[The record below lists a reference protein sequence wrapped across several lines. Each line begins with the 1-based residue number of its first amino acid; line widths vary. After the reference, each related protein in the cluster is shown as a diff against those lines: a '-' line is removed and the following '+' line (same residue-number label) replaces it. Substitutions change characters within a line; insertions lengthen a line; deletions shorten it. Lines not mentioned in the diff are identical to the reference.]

1 MLSRMTPK
9 LFTWGEGE
17 TEELSMVRE
26 MVLTFASV
34 DLVPRRSIPVLLQ
47 FNLRKFEV
55 NQVFILERQ
64 SVREGGG
71 SEELGLLER

>member
-26 MVLTFASV
+26 KVLTLASV
-34 DLVPRRSIPVLLQ
+34 DLVPRRRISVLLQ

-55 NQVFILERQ
+55 NQVFNLERQ
-64 SVREGGG
+64 
-71 SEELGLLER
+71 

>member
-17 TEELSMVRE
+17 TEELSLVRE
-26 MVLTFASV
+26 KVLTLASV
-34 DLVPRRSIPVLLQ
+34 DLVPRRSISVLLQ

-55 NQVFILERQ
+55 NQVFISERQ
-64 SVREGGG
+64 
-71 SEELGLLER
+71 

>member
-26 MVLTFASV
+26 KVLTLASV
-34 DLVPRRSIPVLLQ
+34 DFVPRRSISVLLQ
-47 FNLRKFEV
+47 FNLR
-55 NQVFILERQ
+55 
-64 SVREGGG
+64 
-71 SEELGLLER
+71 

>member
-26 MVLTFASV
+26 KVLTLASV
-34 DLVPRRSIPVLLQ
+34 DLVPRRRISVLLQ

-55 NQVFILERQ
+55 NPGF
-64 SVREGGG
+64 
-71 SEELGLLER
+71 